1 MKMKVIL
8 GTALA
13 AGLMSTA
20 AVLAQGAGGPPT
32 GAQGTAREAQEQR
45 QHEMQERQQVG
56 MATDVDRSRVEQQ
69 LRETE
74 RLQNRFREMEQRADQ
89 LSREMVRGRVQAG
102 EQIRQQE
109 RSMQQLCE
117 QLRDT
122 AREMQR
128 SADRVHQYL
137 NDPTMT
143 RDREL
148 LVLRTWSHEEFVY
161 LHAAGAPMRCGA
173 TEHVGMSV
181 ATEAELDALYERA
194 AKCAERDPE
203 VELTPRTTEDFTV
216 VKLHAF
222 YVRYRLPVSFE
233 VQCFAWAPGF
243 GPHFMPG

>member
-1 MKMKVIL
+1 MDAAPTPPRFNHV
-8 GTALA
+8 ALTVPAEALDGPGRA
-13 AGLMSTA
+13 AL
-20 AVLAQGAGGPPT
+20 LAFYGEVFGWT
-32 GAQGTAREAQEQR
+32 
-45 QHEMQERQQVG
+45 EM
-56 MATDVDRSRVEQQ
+56 
-69 LRETE
+69 
-74 RLQNRFREMEQRADQ
+74 
-89 LSREMVRGRVQAG
+89 
-102 EQIRQQE
+102 
-109 RSMQQLCE
+109 
-117 QLRDT
+117 
-122 AREMQR
+122 
-128 SADRVHQYL
+128 
-137 NDPTMT
+137 PTMT

-243 GPHFMPG
+243 GPHFMPA

>member
-1 MKMKVIL
+1 MDAAPPPPRFNHV
-8 GTALA
+8 ALTVPAEALDGPGRA
-13 AGLMSTA
+13 AL
-20 AVLAQGAGGPPT
+20 LAFYGEVFGWT
-32 GAQGTAREAQEQR
+32 
-45 QHEMQERQQVG
+45 EM
-56 MATDVDRSRVEQQ
+56 
-69 LRETE
+69 
-74 RLQNRFREMEQRADQ
+74 
-89 LSREMVRGRVQAG
+89 
-102 EQIRQQE
+102 
-109 RSMQQLCE
+109 
-117 QLRDT
+117 
-122 AREMQR
+122 
-128 SADRVHQYL
+128 
-137 NDPTMT
+137 PTMT

-161 LHAAGAPMRCGA
+161 LHAAGAPMRCGS